1 MAMVALAVGGD
12 TISTQARRD
21 AIIDGL
27 FDLPSKFLANG
38 CFIVSLENTH
48 FSRPGEESF
57 NCNIVFLHFCRQSQG
72 GPEA

>member
-27 FDLPSKFLANG
+27 FDLPSKFLIIG
-38 CFIVSLENTH
+38 CFIVSFDNIH
-48 FSRPGEESF
+48 FSSHGEGSF
-57 NCNIVFLHFCRQSQG
+57 NCNIVLHLCRQSQG
-72 GPEA
+72 GSEA